1 MSGTYIL
8 KEQFLQRRV
17 IAQIPADS
25 KKSSVPDPI
34 RVQANVRYLVVPAS
48 IRVQEPEQ
56 LLTARVTEVIVSEDE
71 LRNRS
76 AREDLLDNFLCT
88 YIQSQHTTVS
98 NLALYS

>member
-8 KEQFLQRRV
+8 KKQFLQRRV

-25 KKSSVPDPI
+25 QKPSVPNPI
-34 RVQANVRYLVVPAS
+34 RVQANMRYLVVPAS

-56 LLTARVTEVIVSEDE
+56 LLAARVTEIIVSEDE

-88 YIQSQHTTVS
+88 YIHSPHTT
-98 NLALYS
+98 YQ

>member
-1 MSGTYIL
+1 MSETYIL
-8 KEQFLQRRV
+8 KKQFLQRRV

-34 RVQANVRYLVVPAS
+34 RIQTDVRYLVVPAS

-56 LLTARVTEVIVSEDE
+56 LLAARVTEIIVSEDE

-76 AREDLLDNFLCT
+76 ACEDLLDNFLCT
-88 YIQSQHTTVS
+88 YIHSPHTICQ
-98 NLALYS
+98 